1 MCGAMMIEE
10 VLLLLVVVVVVG
22 WWCIFVFMCVHYACM
37 YLCMRESVQTLFLE
51 REKTNV
57 FELYLFNSNFVP
69 FVSFFLL
76 LFFVLFVGLFCVGW
90 FMLLLL
96 LCCFCCF
103 LLLLYCFN
111 LFFIKTFL
119 PLLHN

>member
-22 WWCIFVFMCVHYACM
+22 WWWCIFVFMCFHYACM
-37 YLCMRESVQTLFLE
+37 YLCLRERVQTLFLE

-57 FELYLFNSNFVP
+57 FELYLFNCNFVP
-69 FVSFFLL
+69 FVSLFLL

-96 LCCFCCF
+96 LFFFFFFFFCFF
-103 LLLLYCFN
+103 
-111 LFFIKTFL
+111 
-119 PLLHN
+119 

>member
-1 MCGAMMIEE
+1 M
-10 VLLLLVVVVVVG
+10 VVVHIRVYV
-22 WWCIFVFMCVHYACM
+22 CPLCVYVSV
-37 YLCMRESVQTLFLE
+37 YERESANLIFGERKNKRVLFLE

-76 LFFVLFVGLFCVGW
+76 LFFGVLFVGLFCVGW

-103 LLLLYCFN
+103 FVVVI
-111 LFFIKTFL
+111 LF
-119 PLLHN
+119 